1 MLIPLFPL
9 AIVVYPG
16 QRVPL
21 YIFEERYKEMI
32 ADCEPA
38 GSGEFSPFGISLFD
52 EGEVADFGC
61 TAVVSEIARRHA
73 DGSMHLVAAGRQRY
87 RTLEVMEDKP
97 YLQGRVELVEDTG
110 GSGDPAL
117 ARKAGNAYRELLT
130 MAAPGA
136 AEEVGDAT
144 TAFEI
149 AVNCGLDLKQKQRVL
164 EMLSEGARLRYLC
177 DHFDE
182 VLPKLRLR
190 LEQQRRVQS
199 NGYGPRK

>member
-16 QRVPL
+16 QSVPL

-32 ADCEPA
+32 ADCEPE

-52 EGEVADFGC
+52 EGEVADVGC

-87 RTLEVMEDKP
+87 RTLEVMEGKP
-97 YLQGRVELVEDTG
+97 YLRGRVELVEDAG

-144 TAFEI
+144 AFEI

-164 EMLSEGARLRYLC
+164 EMPSEGERLRYLS

>member
-32 ADCEPA
+32 ADCEPE
-38 GSGEFSPFGISLFD
+38 GSGEFAPFGLSLFD
-52 EGEVADFGC
+52 EGEVADVGC
-61 TAVVSEIARRHA
+61 TAVVSEIAKRHA
-73 DGSMHLVAAGRQRY
+73 DGSMHIIAAGRQRY
-87 RTLEVMEDKP
+87 RTLEVVEDKP

-110 GSGDPAL
+110 GSGDPVL
-117 ARKAGNAYRELLT
+117 AREARDAYRELLT
-130 MAAPGA
+130 MAAHGA
-136 AEEVGDAT
+136 AEEIGADA

-164 EMLSEGARLRYLC
+164 EMLSEGERLRYLC
-177 DHFDE
+177 DHFGE

-199 NGYGPRK
+199 NGYGPH